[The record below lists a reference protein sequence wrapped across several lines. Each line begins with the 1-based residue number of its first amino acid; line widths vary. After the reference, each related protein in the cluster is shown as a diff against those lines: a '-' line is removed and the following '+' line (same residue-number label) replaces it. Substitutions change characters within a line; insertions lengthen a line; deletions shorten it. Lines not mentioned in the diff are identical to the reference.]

1 MLLPDGVY
9 KWLQPLSSLVGRI
22 LSCGDL
28 LARIFLPLY
37 ERQRSELCITR

>member
-1 MLLPDGVY
+1 LSHGVY
-9 KWLQPLSSLVGRI
+9 KWLQPLSLLIGRI

-28 LARIFLPLY
+28 LARIFLPLN